1 MEDQSLVRSAK
12 TVEEAIELATL
23 ELGVGRDEIAVD
35 VISEGR
41 PGIFG
46 IGAEPAKVRVRLL
59 TDNDGDSGDD
69 SDDSTTS
76 AALNIVYDFLDL
88 LDVDADATVRK
99 EGSELDD
106 QPVIDIQGE
115 DAGLLIGNR
124 GETLRSL
131 QFLVNMVLS
140 RTEGRSAGVTLDV
153 AQYRER
159 RMHQLGA
166 LAERMAKRAVA
177 NGDSVALDAMSPA
190 DRRIIHFSLA
200 NFAGVRTES
209 SGEGNDRHVVIYST
223 GDGSSASG
231 NSGRRGRRPNSG
243 R

>member
-1 MEDQSLVRSAK
+1 MEDQSLVRTAK

-46 IGAEPAKVRVRLL
+46 IGAEPAKVKVRLL
-59 TDNDGDSGDD
+59 TDNDGDS
-69 SDDSTTS
+69 DDSTTG

-99 EGSELDD
+99 EESELDD

-159 RMHQLGA
+159 RMHQLSA

-223 GDGSSASG
+223 GDGSSASD

>member
-1 MEDQSLVRSAK
+1 MADQSLVRTAK

-46 IGAEPAKVRVRLL
+46 IGAEPAKVKVRLL
-59 TDNDGDSGDD
+59 TDNDGDS
-69 SDDSTTS
+69 DDSTTG

-159 RMHQLGA
+159 RMHQLSA

-223 GDGSSASG
+223 GDGSSASD

>member
-41 PGIFG
+41 PGLFG

-59 TDNDGDSGDD
+59 TDNDGDND

-88 LDVDADATVRK
+88 LDVDADATIRK

-115 DAGLLIGNR
+115 DAGAAHRKPWRDAALASVPREHGAQQNR
-124 GETLRSL
+124 GPL
-131 QFLVNMVLS
+131 
-140 RTEGRSAGVTLDV
+140 
-153 AQYRER
+153 
-159 RMHQLGA
+159 
-166 LAERMAKRAVA
+166 
-177 NGDSVALDAMSPA
+177 
-190 DRRIIHFSLA
+190 
-200 NFAGVRTES
+200 
-209 SGEGNDRHVVIYST
+209 
-223 GDGSSASG
+223 
-231 NSGRRGRRPNSG
+231 RRGYPRRCTVP
-243 R
+243 RAPHAPVERTR

>member
-23 ELGVGRDEIAVD
+23 ELGVGRDEIEVD

-41 PGIFG
+41 PGLFG

-59 TDNDGDSGDD
+59 TDNDGDND

-88 LDVDADATVRK
+88 LDVDADATIRK

-159 RMHQLGA
+159 RMHQLSA

-177 NGDSVALDAMSPA
+177 NRDSVALDAMSPA

-223 GDGSSASG
+223 GDGSSASD

>member
-23 ELGVGRDEIAVD
+23 ELGVGRDEIEVD

-41 PGIFG
+41 PGLFG

-59 TDNDGDSGDD
+59 TDNDGDND

-88 LDVDADATVRK
+88 LDVDADATIRK

-159 RMHQLGA
+159 HMHQLSA

-223 GDGSSASG
+223 GDGSSASD

>member
-41 PGIFG
+41 PGLFG

-59 TDNDGDSGDD
+59 TDND

-88 LDVDADATVRK
+88 LDVDADATIRK

-159 RMHQLGA
+159 RMHQLSA

-223 GDGSSASG
+223 GDGSSASD